1 MNINQIFVVAIGGV
15 MLKTYDNSGDLMSP
29 VSYEAVVHPLPPSM
43 EPLVPTLAPRLVHAW
58 LPVWLG
64 TLSW

>member
-1 MNINQIFVVAIGGV
+1 